1 MESAGARFNGMIY
14 DNTFF
19 LMLELSP
26 NLIKVSNW
34 TGVSHV
40 VKKMKTNLN
49 LQQSKAVSK
58 VGWLV
63 SSEKLNL
70 PIFCHGE
77 PTYFSPHSATECLVI
92 RKPNCHYF
100 KLFSRGVYN
109 GMYSWQQQKLI
120 EKIYLTRRKMILLY
134 LWTILPHQHPLSI

>member
-1 MESAGARFNGMIY
+1 MWAEIIESAGARFNGMIY

-34 TGVSHV
+34 TGVSQV
-40 VKKMKTNLN
+40 VKKMTRLFREAKSTNILPRWTD
-49 LQQSKAVSK
+49 L
-58 VGWLV
+58 LF
-63 SSEKLNL
+63 SS
-70 PIFCHGE
+70 
-77 PTYFSPHSATECLVI
+77 FSHRMFSDKK
-92 RKPNCHYF
+92 KPNCHYF

-109 GMYSWQQQKLI
+109 GIYSWQQQKLI

-134 LWTILPHQHPLSI
+134 LWTTLLHQHPLSI